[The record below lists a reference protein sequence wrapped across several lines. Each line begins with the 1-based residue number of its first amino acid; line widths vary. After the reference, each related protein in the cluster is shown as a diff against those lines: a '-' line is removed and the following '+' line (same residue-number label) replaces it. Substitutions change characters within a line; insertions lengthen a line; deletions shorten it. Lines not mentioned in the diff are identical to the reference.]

1 MEGCLTFQWEGMG
14 GGLFFC
20 GGCTPWG
27 ALVLM
32 GRFRKDHMGEASP
45 PCLPTMG
52 NPEGDT

>member
-14 GGLFFC
+14 VVFSGGVH
-20 GGCTPWG
+20 PMG

-32 GRFRKDHMGEASP
+32 GFFRKDHMGEASP